1 MSTPDFQEQ
10 EDEDL
15 FGSIAFREGFV
26 TASELVQAITRQA
39 MEGTKIGEVLVQL
52 GFMTEEQVNKVLEI
66 QEAERG

>member
-39 MEGTKIGEVLVQL
+39 MEKMKIGEILVQL
-52 GFMTEEQVNKVLEI
+52 GFMTEEQVDKVMEI
-66 QEAERG
+66 QKAERG